1 MTNVPAGVAN
11 TCLDSSQSPA
21 ARRYYGSPS
30 RRHHDSC
37 SDVSYSERP
46 LLQSAQ
52 GTPCRRHYDACQTEA
67 YWNGRDGGVRTPVVH
82 RVLSA
87 STTTQQQQQQQP
99 PPPLPAD
106 NDEKVDTSSFGGCSA
121 MRFRSKAQ
129 MVDVMSRILFPCLF
143 LIFNILYWPYYLF
156 FCAP

>member
-1 MTNVPAGVAN
+1 MSNVPAGMTN
-11 TCLDSSQSPA
+11 NICMNSNQSP

-30 RRHHDSC
+30 RRQHDSC

-52 GTPCRRHYDACQTEA
+52 STPCRRHYDACQSEA
-67 YWNGRDGGVRTPVVH
+67 QWNGRDGTRAVVH
-82 RVLSA
+82 RVKTSTSA
-87 STTTQQQQQQQP
+87 AAVP
-99 PPPLPAD
+99 PPAGD
-106 NDEKVDTSSFGGCSA
+106 QDEKKDSSSVDGRGIVH
-121 MRFRSKAQ
+121 FRSQAQ
-129 MVDVMSRILFPCLF
+129 MVDVMSRIIFPCMF